1 LTHAVI
7 VCVLSPLSALLVTL
21 AIDCIPLRPPSD
33 GWRENYA
40 VWIRLLLTIF
50 AEALGVPLQVR
61 AVIIPGTISTIG
73 AVIIALGTPI
83 SSVLATVMVAA
94 MWKFPIPYGY
104 VIMLNLYVLFFVM
117 YMFLVIGPRVL
128 ASSPM
133 LREQIK
139 SELFIMANQSGVA
152 VSYPIFSAVFNHLS
166 GVQLTLFIFVMP
178 LIKFITK
185 QNIAN
190 SATSF
195 YEYVGLILVFS
206 VDLFNVYYVAI
217 CMQASKSMS
226 TTLILMG
233 IDSIHVILA
242 LRTIFH
248 RTNSAQVTQISVI
261 EH

>member
-1 LTHAVI
+1 
-7 VCVLSPLSALLVTL
+7 
-21 AIDCIPLRPPSD
+21 
-33 GWRENYA
+33 
-40 VWIRLLLTIF
+40 
-50 AEALGVPLQVR
+50 
-61 AVIIPGTISTIG
+61 
-73 AVIIALGTPI
+73 
-83 SSVLATVMVAA
+83 
-94 MWKFPIPYGY
+94 
-104 VIMLNLYVLFFVM
+104 
-117 YMFLVIGPRVL
+117 MFLVIGPRVL

-139 SELFIMANQSGVA
+139 SELFIMANHSGVA

-166 GVQLTLFIFVMP
+166 GVQLTLFIFDMP

-195 YEYVGLILVFS
+195 YEYVGPILVFS

-248 RTNSAQVTQISVI
+248 RTYSAK
-261 EH
+261 